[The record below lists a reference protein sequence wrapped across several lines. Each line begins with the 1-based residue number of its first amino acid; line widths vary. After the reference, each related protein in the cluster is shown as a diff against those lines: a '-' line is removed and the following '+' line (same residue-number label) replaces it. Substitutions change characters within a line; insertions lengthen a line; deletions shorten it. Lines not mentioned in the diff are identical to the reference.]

1 MRKLFLLEDDL
12 SLVSGL
18 TFAFRKQGFALDT
31 ARTLAEA
38 EVLCIYGS
46 RAAYGVVLV
55 TTKGGKAEKM
65 NVAYSG
71 YVGVKTP
78 TIYRMSLIHGIMR
91 SY

>member
-38 EVLCIYGS
+38 DAPWS
-46 RAAYGVVLV
+46 D
-55 TTKGGKAEKM
+55 GK
-65 NVAYSG
+65 
-71 YVGVKTP
+71 
-78 TIYRMSLIHGIMR
+78 
-91 SY
+91 